1 MSLVVRSVKF
11 YSALLVC
18 HLRNWHVM
26 YIWVKFRFRVCKV
39 WRMGTFIYRQAWLLL
54 IFKTLVIFICCTL
67 KSRFLVYSW
76 SYFWSWQKWLH
87 LTSGLSF
94 GEFDWH
100 FLAWAVRA
108 PVTCFF
114 FFQIVLQILFYPTTY
129 GFKCCKIR
137 PTSKWIFLFL
147 VVVFSGNLD

>member
-1 MSLVVRSVKF
+1 MFRSVKF

-39 WRMGTFIYRQAWLLL
+39 RRMGTFIYRQAWLLL

-67 KSRFLVYSW
+67 KSRFLVILLIIFLEMTKMTS
-76 SYFWSWQKWLH
+76 SNFRLVFWWIWLTFSS
-87 LTSGLSF
+87 LGGKSTSNML
-94 GEFDWH
+94 
-100 FLAWAVRA
+100 
-108 PVTCFF
+108 F